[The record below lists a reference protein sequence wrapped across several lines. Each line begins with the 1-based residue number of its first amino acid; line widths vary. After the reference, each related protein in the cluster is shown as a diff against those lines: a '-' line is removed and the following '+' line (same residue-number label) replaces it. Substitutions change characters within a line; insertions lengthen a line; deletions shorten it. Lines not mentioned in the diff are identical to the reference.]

1 VGNLRPAIVCLAGF
15 LVLLSITP
23 LRRKVPLLRSIPAGV
38 ELGFWLGL
46 IWLCATALASVQ
58 TTRSIDL
65 GLATGRAAIYFAGQT
80 FEWLL
85 GSLSRWVAAHEPA
98 VVVAMVGIVASSWL
112 VIFARAIAAFR
123 RSLEPRPRLG
133 DWWVLR
139 LRRAPRRRSRRLASA
154 EVAALAELASLRQ
167 VDSSPQT
174 VPRTSLAR

>member
-1 VGNLRPAIVCLAGF
+1 MGNLRPAIVCLAGF

-154 EVAALAELASLRQ
+154 EVAALAELASFRQ

>member
-1 VGNLRPAIVCLAGF
+1 MGNLRPVILWLAAF

-38 ELGFWLGL
+38 DLGLWLGL

-65 GLATGRAAIYFAGQT
+65 GLATWRAAIYFAAQA

-85 GSLSRWVAAHEPA
+85 ESLSRWVAAHETV

-112 VIFARAIAAFR
+112 VIFARATAAFR
-123 RSLEPRPRLG
+123 RSLEPRRRLE
-133 DWWVLR
+133 DWWVLGPS
-139 LRRAPRRRSRRLASA
+139 RAPRRRARRLASA

-174 VPRTSLAR
+174 VPRPSIAP